1 MSDAQPVLAFILG
14 GQTSTLDDKKDALT
28 AAKGERPP
36 QPPLHALIAS
46 RR

>member
-1 MSDAQPVLAFILG
+1 VGRRPPLAWER
-14 GQTSTLDDKKDALT
+14 
-28 AAKGERPP
+28 ERPL